1 MEARASPDTQ
11 AAYPPVPSHTS
22 LLRAAPITLLRV
34 QVLMVDSEKGA
45 IVVKGSLPGKPG
57 NLLEIVTAKQLGKN
71 V

>member
-1 MEARASPDTQ
+1 MASHFPL
-11 AAYPPVPSHTS
+11 ACCPV
-22 LLRAAPITLLRV
+22 TLLHT